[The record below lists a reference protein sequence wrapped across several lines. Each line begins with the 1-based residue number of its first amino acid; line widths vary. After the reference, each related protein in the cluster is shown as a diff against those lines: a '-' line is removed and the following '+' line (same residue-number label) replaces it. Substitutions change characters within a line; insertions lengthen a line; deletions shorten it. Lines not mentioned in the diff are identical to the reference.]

1 MILDL
6 AQSRFILISEK
17 LFSNKFKVCLNCNIL
32 LNKDEIRLAD
42 FGTSK
47 QTKNTMTNTS
57 VKGTGYYMSPELLE
71 I

>member
-1 MILDL
+1 MLVKLKEKKLSHLD
-6 AQSRFILISEK
+6 IK
-17 LFSNKFKVCLNCNIL
+17 PCNIL
-32 LNKDEIRLAD
+32 LNSDEVKLAD

-57 VKGTGYYMSPELLE
+57 VKGTGYYMSPELVE